1 MSEVDRI
8 LDQLQRAF
16 DGDAWHGPSLSDA
29 LDGVDA
35 RLAVERPIAGGHT
48 IAEIVRHVT
57 TWTREITRRLRT
69 GIAQDLEDDDWPA
82 VDVINDA
89 EWESLLDALDAAHE
103 GLVGQMTALKDA
115 DLDGVI
121 GDVRDRAQ
129 GTGVSRY
136 VMLHGLVQHH
146 VYHAGQIS
154 LLRKI
159 RPAPD
164 RK

>member
-16 DGDAWHGPSLSDA
+16 DGDPWYGPSLSDA

-35 RLAVERPIAGGHT
+35 RLAVERPIA
-48 IAEIVRHVT
+48 
-57 TWTREITRRLRT
+57 
-69 GIAQDLEDDDWPA
+69 DDWPA

>member
-1 MSEVDRI
+1 MSEVGRI

-16 DGDAWHGPSLSDA
+16 DGDAWHGPSLTDA

-35 RLAVERPIAGGHT
+35 RQAVLRPIADGHT

-69 GIAQDLEDDDWPA
+69 GIAQDLEEADWQEVNLA
-82 VDVINDA
+82 NDA
-89 EWESLLDALDAAHE
+89 EWHSLLDALEAAHE
-103 GLVGQMTALKDA
+103 GLVSQMKGLTDA
-115 DLDGVI
+115 DLDGLI

-129 GTGVSRY
+129 GTGITRY

-154 LLRKI
+154 LLRK
-159 RPAPD
+159 AA
-164 RK
+164 